1 VQAFVLSTL
10 ALCLFVGVGIGA
22 IVMIRT
28 WMRGADEL
36 DGSGRGDW
44 ESALAGYKNLRDKG
58 VLSEEEYRKIRTAV
72 EPPKQ
77 IAPGTVQPP
86 LPSSAAGH
94 FPKLPP
100 NAG

>member
-10 ALCLFVGVGIGA
+10 ALCLFMGVGIGA
-22 IVMIRT
+22 IVMIRR
-28 WMRGADEL
+28 WMRGADGL

-72 EPPKQ
+72 EPPKE
-77 IAPGTVQPP
+77 ISPETVQPP
-86 LPSSAAGH
+86 LPASDPG
-94 FPKLPP
+94 PIPRLPP
-100 NAG
+100 NTG